1 MATDGGHLIKL
12 IFLWFRI
19 NLSNAKFLNIFFS
32 IHCHISVQQFSSLI
46 LSPPLPIRFWY
57 VLCVVVGF
65 CSVCWLDGGAVLK
78 SEFYNAVFI
87 YFHSLI
93 CRFYVLP
100 FHPEY
105 EATFCKTPLQREY
118 NNYITAP
125 TICLCSSSYQSL
137 FHKWTF
143 PKKLGFIYFSREN
156 FLNVKIWFFFLFM
169 KMASERWNSQLDVI
183 SPFLQLHNKRE
194 RARERWGCCKD
205 CCASF
210 SSSTIHKRVIV
221 NHSSEL
227 MNRNNFFLIVCKLVV
242 CMGKFTSNVTCCCFF
257 NFPDTTK
264 SEQLGNCRLRVE
276 GEAS

>member
-1 MATDGGHLIKL
+1 MSHFCTT
-12 IFLWFRI
+12 
-19 NLSNAKFLNIFFS
+19 IFFT
-32 IHCHISVQQFSSLI
+32 HSLSAI
-46 LSPPLPIRFWY
+46 ALPIRFWY

-105 EATFCKTPLQREY
+105 EATFCRAPLQREY

-156 FLNVKIWFFFLFM
+156 FLNVKIWFFFFFSWKWQAKDEIHSWMSLAPFYNCTIRE
-169 KMASERWNSQLDVI
+169 SERERDEDVVRI
-183 SPFLQLHNKRE
+183 AVLHSHHQPYIRGWLSIT
-194 RARERWGCCKD
+194 ARSLWIGIT
-205 CCASF
+205 F
-210 SSSTIHKRVIV
+210 SS
-221 NHSSEL
+221 L
-227 MNRNNFFLIVCKLVV
+227 F
-242 CMGKFTSNVTCCCFF
+242 
-257 NFPDTTK
+257 
-264 SEQLGNCRLRVE
+264 
-276 GEAS
+276 AS

>member
-1 MATDGGHLIKL
+1 MQNSL
-12 IFLWFRI
+12 IF
-19 NLSNAKFLNIFFS
+19 FFS

-46 LSPPLPIRFWY
+46 LSPPLHCQSDFD
-57 VLCVVVGF
+57 VLCLVVGF

-105 EATFCKTPLQREY
+105 EATFCRAPLQREY

-156 FLNVKIWFFFLFM
+156 FLNVKIWFFFSFHENGKR
-169 KMASERWNSQLDVI
+169 KM
-183 SPFLQLHNKRE
+183 
-194 RARERWGCCKD
+194 
-205 CCASF
+205 
-210 SSSTIHKRVIV
+210 
-221 NHSSEL
+221 
-227 MNRNNFFLIVCKLVV
+227 
-242 CMGKFTSNVTCCCFF
+242 KFTVGCH
-257 NFPDTTK
+257 
-264 SEQLGNCRLRVE
+264 
-276 GEAS
+276 